1 MGLLSIPTVMKPTGS
16 LSNNFLHTCQAS
28 AGFAQQTRSFRCSTS
43 FMRLAPALSCAFI
56 IAGLGA
62 CGSTIKTATPV
73 TTAVATAT
81 TAAASATTAKATG
94 STVAAGQQGGQ
105 GGGQGG
111 QAQLTPEEQA
121 ARQAYRDCLTANGLV
136 IPTRGNGQGG
146 GQGAPGN
153 APAGSQNPAGGAA
166 DPNTPDPSAPPTSDN
181 NTPRPT
187 IDPAALAKAQDACKD
202 KVPPGGAGNIFG
214 GGNRQ
219 GANGQARAA
228 ALAPYYSCLKDNG
241 IKVADA
247 PTTTTTVAGAT
258 TVPGSNPPR
267 PGGPRGGRL
276 AGVDQTTPEFIAAN
290 DKCKVLVPAGTNL
303 AGQGGQG
310 GAAPTTAT
318 TVAP

>member
-1 MGLLSIPTVMKPTGS
+1 
-16 LSNNFLHTCQAS
+16 
-28 AGFAQQTRSFRCSTS
+28 
-43 FMRLAPALSCAFI
+43 MRLAPAFSCALI

-73 TTAVATAT
+73 TTAITTATTASATAT
-81 TAAASATTAKATG
+81 TANATG
-94 STVAAGQQGGQ
+94 SSVAADQQGGQ

-136 IPTRGNGQGG
+136 IPARGTAQGG

-166 DPNTPDPSAPPTSDN
+166 DPNTPDPSATPPSSD
-181 NTPRPT
+181 NTPRST
-187 IDPAALAKAQDACKD
+187 IDPAALTKAQDACKD
-202 KVPPGGAGNIFG
+202 KLPPGGAGNIFG

-219 GANGQARAA
+219 GGNGQARAA
-228 ALAPYYSCLKDNG
+228 ALAPYYACLKDNR

-247 PTTTTTVAGAT
+247 PTTTTTVADAT
-258 TVPGSNPPR
+258 TVPGSNPPQ
-267 PGGPRGGRL
+267 PGGQRGGRL

-303 AGQGGQG
+303 PGQGGPG
-310 GAAPTTAT
+310 GNNGAAPTTTAT

>member
-1 MGLLSIPTVMKPTGS
+1 
-16 LSNNFLHTCQAS
+16 
-28 AGFAQQTRSFRCSTS
+28 
-43 FMRLAPALSCAFI
+43 MRLAPALSCALI
-56 IAGLGA
+56 MAGLAAG
-62 CGSTIKTATPV
+62 GSTIKTATAV
-73 TTAVATAT
+73 TTAVTTAT
-81 TAAASATTAKATG
+81 TAAGSATTANATG
-94 STVAAGQQGGQ
+94 SSVAADQQGGQ

-111 QAQLTPEEQA
+111 QVQLTPEEQA

-136 IPTRGNGQGG
+136 IPTRGTPEGG

-153 APAGSQNPAGGAA
+153 APAGGQNPAGGAA
-166 DPNTPDPSAPPTSDN
+166 DPNTPDPSAPPSSDDSI
-181 NTPRPT
+181 PRPT

-202 KVPPGGAGNIFG
+202 KLPPGGAGNVFG

-219 GANGQARAA
+219 GGNGQARAA
-228 ALAPYYSCLKDNG
+228 ALAPYYACLKDNG

-247 PTTTTTVAGAT
+247 PAPTTTIAGAT
-258 TVPGSNPPR
+258 TVPGSNPPP

-303 AGQGGQG
+303 PGQGGPG
-310 GAAPTTAT
+310 DTAPTTAAT

>member
-1 MGLLSIPTVMKPTGS
+1 
-16 LSNNFLHTCQAS
+16 
-28 AGFAQQTRSFRCSTS
+28 
-43 FMRLAPALSCAFI
+43 MRLAPALSCALI

-62 CGSTIKTATPV
+62 CGSTIKTAAPA
-73 TTAVATAT
+73 TTAVTIAT
-81 TAAASATTAKATG
+81 TAAASATTAN
-94 STVAAGQQGGQ
+94 AAGTTIAADQQGGQ

-111 QAQLTPEEQA
+111 QVQLTPEEQA

-136 IPTRGNGQGG
+136 LPTRGN

-153 APAGSQNPAGGAA
+153 APAGSQNPAGAAA
-166 DPNTPDPSAPPTSDN
+166 DPNTPDPNATPPSSDN

-187 IDPAALAKAQDACKD
+187 IDPAALTKAQDACKD
-202 KVPPGGAGNIFG
+202 KLPPGGAGNIFG

-219 GANGQARAA
+219 GGNGQARAA

-247 PTTTTTVAGAT
+247 PTPTTTVAGAT
-258 TVPGSNPPR
+258 TVPGSNPPQ
-267 PGGPRGGRL
+267 PGGQRGGRL
-276 AGVDQTTPEFIAAN
+276 AGVDQATPEFIAAN

-303 AGQGGQG
+303 PGQGGPG
-310 GAAPTTAT
+310 GQSANNGAVPTTVAT

>member
-1 MGLLSIPTVMKPTGS
+1 
-16 LSNNFLHTCQAS
+16 
-28 AGFAQQTRSFRCSTS
+28 
-43 FMRLAPALSCAFI
+43 MRLAPALSCAFI

-62 CGSTIKTATPV
+62 CGSTIKTVAPV
-73 TTAVATAT
+73 TTAVTTAT
-81 TAAASATTAKATG
+81 TAAAPATTVSATG
-94 STVAAGQQGGQ
+94 STIAANQPGGQ

-136 IPTRGNGQGG
+136 LPARDNRQGG

-153 APAGSQNPAGGAA
+153 APAGSQNPAGAAA
-166 DPNTPDPSAPPTSDN
+166 DPNAPDPNAAPPASDT
-181 NTPRPT
+181 NTPRST
-187 IDPAALAKAQDACKD
+187 IDPAVMTKAQDACKD
-202 KVPPGGAGNIFG
+202 KLPPGGAGNIFG

-219 GANGQARAA
+219 GGNGQARAA

-241 IKVADA
+241 IKVTDA

-258 TVPGSNPPR
+258 TVPGSNPPQ

-276 AGVDQTTPEFIAAN
+276 AGVDQTSPEFIAAN
-290 DKCKVLVPAGTNL
+290 DKCKVLVPTGTNL
-303 AGQGGQG
+303 PGQGGQG
-310 GAAPTTAT
+310 GAAPTTAAT

>member
-1 MGLLSIPTVMKPTGS
+1 
-16 LSNNFLHTCQAS
+16 
-28 AGFAQQTRSFRCSTS
+28 
-43 FMRLAPALSCAFI
+43 MRLAPALSCALI

-62 CGSTIKTATPV
+62 CGSTIKTVAPV
-73 TTAVATAT
+73 TTAVTAAT
-81 TAAASATTAKATG
+81 TVVMSETTAKAAG
-94 STVAAGQQGGQ
+94 STVAANQQGGQ

-121 ARQAYRDCLTANGLV
+121 ARQAYRDCLTANGLA
-136 IPTRGNGQGG
+136 IPARDNRQGG

-166 DPNTPDPSAPPTSDN
+166 DPNTPDPSAPPTLDN

-187 IDPAALAKAQDACKD
+187 IDPAVLAKAQDACKD
-202 KVPPGGAGNIFG
+202 KLPPGGAGNIFG

-219 GANGQARAA
+219 GGNGQARAA
-228 ALAPYYSCLKDNG
+228 ALAPYYACLKDNG

-247 PTTTTTVAGAT
+247 PTPTTTVAGAT
-258 TVPGSNPPR
+258 TVPGSNPPQ

-290 DKCKVLVPAGTNL
+290 DKCKVLVPAGANVPGQG
-303 AGQGGQG
+303 GQGGQG
-310 GAAPTTAT
+310 GATPTTAT
-318 TVAP
+318 TTVAP

>member
-1 MGLLSIPTVMKPTGS
+1 
-16 LSNNFLHTCQAS
+16 
-28 AGFAQQTRSFRCSTS
+28 
-43 FMRLAPALSCAFI
+43 MRLAPAVSCALI

-73 TTAVATAT
+73 TTAVTTAT
-81 TAAASATTAKATG
+81 TAAATASTANATG
-94 STVAAGQQGGQ
+94 STIAADQQGGQ
-105 GGGQGG
+105 GGGQGGQGG

-121 ARQAYRDCLTANGLV
+121 ARQAYRDCLTSNGLV
-136 IPTRGNGQGG
+136 VPARGNGQGS
-146 GQGAPGN
+146 GQGTP
-153 APAGSQNPAGGAA
+153 
-166 DPNTPDPSAPPTSDN
+166 TPDPSATPPTSDN

-187 IDPAALAKAQDACKD
+187 IDPAALTKAQDACKD
-202 KVPPGGAGNIFG
+202 KLPPGGAGNIFG

-219 GANGQARAA
+219 GGTGQGGNGQARAA

-247 PTTTTTVAGAT
+247 PATTTTVAGAT
-258 TVPGSNPPR
+258 TVPGSNPPQ

-303 AGQGGQG
+303 PGQGGPG
-310 GAAPTTAT
+310 GNTDAAPTTAAT

>member
-1 MGLLSIPTVMKPTGS
+1 
-16 LSNNFLHTCQAS
+16 
-28 AGFAQQTRSFRCSTS
+28 
-43 FMRLAPALSCAFI
+43 MRLAPALSCALI

-73 TTAVATAT
+73 ATVVTTAT

-94 STVAAGQQGGQ
+94 ATVAADPQAGQ

-136 IPTRGNGQGG
+136 IPARGN

-166 DPNTPDPSAPPTSDN
+166 DPNAAVPNATPPSSDN

-187 IDPAALAKAQDACKD
+187 IDPAALTRAQDACKD
-202 KVPPGGAGNIFG
+202 KLPAGGAGNIFG

-219 GANGQARAA
+219 GGSGQARAA

-241 IKVADA
+241 IKVAGA
-247 PTTTTTVAGAT
+247 PATTTTVAGAT
-258 TVPGSNPPR
+258 TVPGSNPPQ

-290 DKCKVLVPAGTNL
+290 DKCKVLVPVGTNL
-303 AGQGGQG
+303 PRQGV
-310 GAAPTTAT
+310 ASPTTAATTT

>member
-1 MGLLSIPTVMKPTGS
+1 
-16 LSNNFLHTCQAS
+16 
-28 AGFAQQTRSFRCSTS
+28 
-43 FMRLAPALSCAFI
+43 MRLAPALSCFLI
-56 IAGLGA
+56 MAGLGA
-62 CGSTIKTATPV
+62 CGSTIKTAAPV
-73 TTAVATAT
+73 TTAVTTAT
-81 TAAASATTAKATG
+81 TAAATATTANATG
-94 STVAAGQQGGQ
+94 STIAADQPGGQ

-136 IPTRGNGQGG
+136 IPARGNRQGG

-166 DPNTPDPSAPPTSDN
+166 DPNTPDPNATPPTSDN

-187 IDPAALAKAQDACKD
+187 IDPIALSKAQDACKD
-202 KVPPGGAGNIFG
+202 KLPPGGAGNMFG

-219 GANGQARAA
+219 GGNGQGGNGQARAA

-247 PTTTTTVAGAT
+247 PIPTTTVAGAT
-258 TVPGSNPPR
+258 TVPGSNPPQ
-267 PGGPRGGRL
+267 PAGPRGGRL
-276 AGVDQTTPEFIAAN
+276 AGVDQTTPEFMAAN
-290 DKCKVLVPAGTNL
+290 EKCKVLVPAGTNL
-303 AGQGGQG
+303 PGQGGPGGQG
-310 GAAPTTAT
+310 GNNGAAPTAVAT

>member
-1 MGLLSIPTVMKPTGS
+1 
-16 LSNNFLHTCQAS
+16 
-28 AGFAQQTRSFRCSTS
+28 
-43 FMRLAPALSCAFI
+43 MRLAPALSCAFI

-136 IPTRGNGQGG
+136 IPARGN

-166 DPNTPDPSAPPTSDN
+166 DPNAAVPNATPPSSDN

-202 KVPPGGAGNIFG
+202 KLPPGGAGNIFG

-219 GANGQARAA
+219 GGNGQARAA
-228 ALAPYYSCLKDNG
+228 ALAPYYACLKDNG

-247 PTTTTTVAGAT
+247 PATTTTVAGAT
-258 TVPGSNPPR
+258 TVPGSNPPQ

-290 DKCKVLVPAGTNL
+290 GKCKVLVPAGTTL
-303 AGQGGQG
+303 PGQGGQG
-310 GAAPTTAT
+310 ANNGAAPTTAATT

>member
-1 MGLLSIPTVMKPTGS
+1 
-16 LSNNFLHTCQAS
+16 
-28 AGFAQQTRSFRCSTS
+28 
-43 FMRLAPALSCAFI
+43 MRLAPALSCAFI

-73 TTAVATAT
+73 TTTVTAATTPAATVATAPAPT
-81 TAAASATTAKATG
+81 IAADP
-94 STVAAGQQGGQ
+94 QGGQ

-111 QAQLTPEEQA
+111 QTLTPEEQA

-136 IPTRGNGQGG
+136 IPARGNRQG
-146 GQGAPGN
+146 GN
-153 APAGSQNPAGGAA
+153 APGGSQNPAGGAA
-166 DPNTPDPSAPPTSDN
+166 DPTTPDPNAAPPSSD

-202 KVPPGGAGNIFG
+202 KLPPGGAGNIFG

-219 GANGQARAA
+219 GGNGQARAA
-228 ALAPYYSCLKDNG
+228 ALAPYYACLKDNG

-258 TVPGSNPPR
+258 TVPAANPPQ
-267 PGGPRGGRL
+267 PGQRGGRL

-290 DKCKVLVPAGTNL
+290 EKCKVLVPAGTNL
-303 AGQGGQG
+303 PGQGGPG
-310 GAAPTTAT
+310 SNNGAAPTTTATTTAT
-318 TVAP
+318 TVAA

>member
-1 MGLLSIPTVMKPTGS
+1 
-16 LSNNFLHTCQAS
+16 
-28 AGFAQQTRSFRCSTS
+28 
-43 FMRLAPALSCAFI
+43 MRLAPALSCAII

-73 TTAVATAT
+73 TTAVTTAT
-81 TAAASATTAKATG
+81 TAAAPATTANATG
-94 STVAAGQQGGQ
+94 SSVAADQQGGQ

-111 QAQLTPEEQA
+111 QTQLTPEEQA

-136 IPTRGNGQGG
+136 ISARGTPQGG

-166 DPNTPDPSAPPTSDN
+166 DPNTPDPNAPPSSDN

-202 KVPPGGAGNIFG
+202 KLPPGGAGNIFG

-219 GANGQARAA
+219 GGNGQARAA
-228 ALAPYYSCLKDNG
+228 ALAPYYACLKDNG

-258 TVPGSNPPR
+258 TVPGSNPPQ
-267 PGGPRGGRL
+267 PGGQRGGRL

-303 AGQGGQG
+303 PGQAAQGGNN
-310 GAAPTTAT
+310 GAAPTTTVT